1 MADDTTSKG
10 EKRDLLAEAKEAF
23 AAAHEAE
30 TNNRTLAA
38 EDLRFSRLGE
48 QWPDQIRKQYET
60 DGRPMLTINRLP
72 AFIRQVVNDARQ
84 NKPSIKVHPAD
95 DKADVATA
103 HIINGLIRN
112 IEYTSNAD
120 VAYDTATECAVS
132 MGWGYLKVDLDYA
145 FDDTFD
151 LDLSIERVSDPF
163 SIYGDPTCMDA
174 DSANWNSAFETE
186 WLTDEEFED
195 QYPNEDPS
203 SWSGDNSE
211 HWTGEGKVLIAKWWR
226 REEVKRKVLLM
237 TDGRVLDK
245 DDAEKVMADDPAFGE
260 ITKLD
265 MLANGVDP
273 DTGALIPP
281 VTIKAERETR
291 SHKVTR
297 HVMNGGEIIKTEKW
311 PGRYIPIIP
320 VYGDEVIDDKGKRH
334 LRSLIR
340 DAKDPQRM
348 FNYWRSKATELVA
361 LAPKTPWIGPRG
373 TFKTDARRWATANTE
388 NHPYLEFD
396 MVAGS
401 QGPQRQPL
409 DTGAAAG
416 ALQEAMNA
424 SDDIKATI
432 GIFDAGMGSQGN
444 ETSGRAIL
452 ARQRESDTSTF
463 HFQDNMSRAI
473 RHTGRILIDLIP
485 KVYNSERIIR
495 VMGEDGVPSNV
506 PLMRP
511 VPVQMGQGMPQVME
525 DAPNGEQ
532 MPGAGQA
539 TPGQAKPP
547 QIKTFDLSQGKY
559 DLTVTTGPSYTTK
572 REETAVQMTE
582 MMRAFPQII
591 PIAGDLLVKNL
602 DWQGAEEIAERLK
615 AVLPVPLNGG
625 LPPEVQQQMQAM
637 GAQLEQAKT
646 MFEQMQA
653 YIGKLEADNSTE
665 MAGVRVKQFE
675 AETKRLAALGKIQA
689 DGGANVTDAPGP
701 NGDWDGIVA
710 AAEADKLYATAAK
723 ERSAADLN
731 HAKAIKELTPPQP
744 AQIPMGPVRLPTLP
758 QRMRG

>member
-1 MADDTTSKG
+1 MADDMSKG

-23 AAAHEAE
+23 GAAFEAE
-30 TNNRTLAA
+30 ADNRKLAA
-38 EDLRFSRLGE
+38 DDLRFARLGE
-48 QWPDQIRKQYET
+48 QWPADIAKSYQT

-72 AFIRQVVNDARQ
+72 TFIKQVVNDARQ

-95 DKADVATA
+95 DDADVATA

-145 FDDTFD
+145 YDDTFD
-151 LDLSIERVSDPF
+151 LDLSIERVADPF
-163 SIYGDPTCMDA
+163 SIYGDPSCMDA
-174 DSANWNSAFETE
+174 DSANWNSAFEDE
-186 WLTDEEFED
+186 WLTEDEFED
-195 QYPNEDPS
+195 QHPDEDPK
-203 SWSGDNSE
+203 SWSGTGD
-211 HWTGEGKVLIAKWWR
+211 HWASDGKVCIRKWWR
-226 REEVKRKVLLM
+226 REETKRKILLM
-237 TDGRVLDK
+237 SDGRVLDK
-245 DDAEKVMADDPAFGE
+245 QDAETVLFDGGSELGK

-265 MLANGVDP
+265 LLANGVDFE
-273 DTGALIPP
+273 TGMPIPP
-281 VTIKAERETR
+281 VTVKAERETR
-291 SHKVTR
+291 SHKVKR
-297 HVMNGGEIIKTEKW
+297 HVLNGGGVIKTEDW

-320 VYGDEVIDDKGKRH
+320 VYGDEVIDDQRKRH

-348 FNYWRSKATELVA
+348 FNYWRSKGTELVA
-361 LAPKTPWIGPRG
+361 LAPKTPWIGPVG
-373 TFKTDARRWATANTE
+373 SFVSDQRRWETAHNE
-388 NHPYLEFD
+388 NHSYLEYD
-396 MVAGS
+396 IVPGQS
-401 QGPQRQPL
+401 SPQRVPL

-432 GIFDAGMGSQGN
+432 GIYDAGVGAQGN

-485 KVYNSERIIR
+485 KVYNKERIIR

-506 PLMRP
+506 PIMRP
-511 VPVQMGQGMPQVME
+511 VPVQIGQGMPQVME
-525 DAPNGEQ
+525 QAPNGEAPQ
-532 MPGAGQA
+532 GQGQAMPGQRQA
-539 TPGQAKPP
+539 P

-572 REETAVQMTE
+572 REEAAVQMTE
-582 MMRAFPQII
+582 MMRAFP
-591 PIAGDLLVKNL
+591 PLVGIAGDLLVKNL
-602 DWQGAEEIAERLK
+602 DWQGAEEIAERIK
-615 AVLPVPLNGG
+615 ATLPAPLNGG

-637 GAQLEQAKT
+637 QAQLQQAGQ
-646 MFEQMQA
+646 MIQQMQA
-653 YIGKLEADNSTE
+653 YIGKLEGDQTTD
-665 MAGVRVKQFE
+665 MANVTVKQFD
-675 AETKRLAALGKIQA
+675 AETRRLAALGKIQA
-689 DGGANVTDAPGP
+689 DGGANITDGPGP
-701 NGDWDGIVA
+701 NGDWDGLVA
-710 AAEADKLYATAAK
+710 AAQAEKLYAGAER

-731 HAKAIKELTPPQP
+731 TAKAIKELTPPQP
-744 AQIPMGPVRLPTLP
+744 AVDIIDLPPLP
-758 QRMRG
+758 RRMRGY

>member
-1 MADDTTSKG
+1 MDGLMAEDTTSKG
-10 EKRDLLAEAKEAF
+10 EKHDLLAEAKEAF
-23 AAAHEAE
+23 EAAHEAE
-30 TNNRTLAA
+30 ADNRALAA

-48 QWPDQIRKQYET
+48 QWPDQIAKQYQT

-145 FDDTFD
+145 YDDTFD

-163 SIYGDPTCMDA
+163 SIYGDPSCMDA

-186 WLTDEEFED
+186 WLTEDEFKD
-195 QYPNEDPS
+195 QYPDEDPTN
-203 SWSGDNSE
+203 WSGDNANWASD
-211 HWTGEGKVLIAKWWR
+211 GKVMIAKWWR
-226 REEVKRKVLLM
+226 REEVRRKVLQLSN
-237 TDGRVLDK
+237 GVIIDK
-245 DDAEKVMADDPAFGE
+245 DEAEKEVEFNGYMVPQLLLFELEG
-260 ITKLD
+260 IT
-265 MLANGVDP
+265 V
-273 DTGALIPP
+273 
-281 VTIKAERETR
+281 KAERETR
-291 SHKVTR
+291 SHKVSR
-297 HVMNGGEIIKTEKW
+297 HILNGGGVIKTDKW

-320 VYGDEVIDDKGKRH
+320 VYGDEVIDDKRKRH

-361 LAPKTPWIGPRG
+361 LAPKTPWIGPKG
-373 TFKTDARRWATANTE
+373 AFKSDGRRWATANSE

-396 MVAGS
+396 ITAG
-401 QGPQRQPL
+401 GPPQRQPL

-525 DAPNGEQ
+525 QGPNGEPMQ
-532 MPGAGQA
+532 GVGQVMPGQSQA
-539 TPGQAKPP
+539 P
-547 QIKTFDLSQGKY
+547 QIKTFDLAQGKY

-591 PIAGDLLVKNL
+591 PLAGDLLVKNL

-615 AVLPVPLNGG
+615 AMLPAPLNGG
-625 LPPEVQQQMQAM
+625 LPPEAQQQIQSM
-637 GAQLEQAKT
+637 GAQLEQSKT
-646 MFEQMQA
+646 MIQQMLA
-653 YIGKLEADNSTE
+653 YIGKLEGDNTAD
-665 MAGVRVKQFE
+665 MANVSVKQYE
-675 AETKRLAALGKIQA
+675 AFTKRLSALGKIQA

-701 NGDWDGIVA
+701 NGDWEGIVA
-710 AAEADKLYATAAK
+710 AAEADKLHATAEK

-731 HAKAIKELTPPQP
+731 AAKAIKEL
-744 AQIPMGPVRLPTLP
+744 RLPEAVQMPMDGSLP
-758 QRMRG
+758 PLPRRMRGY

>member
-1 MADDTTSKG
+1 MAENTTSKG
-10 EKRDLLAEAKEAF
+10 EERDLLAEAQEAF
-23 AAAHEAE
+23 EAAQEAE
-30 TNNRTLAA
+30 ADNRKLAA

-48 QWPDQIRKQYET
+48 QWPEQIVKQYQT

-95 DKADVATA
+95 DKADIATA

-186 WLTDEEFED
+186 WLTDEEFKE
-195 QYPNEDPS
+195 QYPDEDPTN
-203 SWSGDNSE
+203 WSGGAENWLAD
-211 HWTGEGKVLIAKWWR
+211 GKVMIAKWWR
-226 REEVKRKVLLM
+226 REEVKR
-237 TDGRVLDK
+237 RVLQLSNGTIIAK
-245 DDAEKVMADDPAFGE
+245 EEAEKE
-260 ITKLD
+260 IEIGGGLMVPQLVLFEMQGIT
-265 MLANGVDP
+265 V
-273 DTGALIPP
+273 
-281 VTIKAERETR
+281 KAERETR
-291 SHKVTR
+291 SHKVKR
-297 HVMNGGEIIKTEKW
+297 HIMNGGGLIKTDDW

-320 VYGDEVIDDKGKRH
+320 VYGDEVIDDKRKRH

-361 LAPKTPWIGPRG
+361 LAPKTPWIAPKGA
-373 TFKTDARRWATANTE
+373 FKTDGRRWATANTE

-396 MVAGS
+396 VVPG
-401 QGPQRQPL
+401 GPPQRQPL

-432 GIFDAGMGSQGN
+432 GIFDAGMGAQGN

-525 DAPNGEQ
+525 QAPNGEQ

-539 TPGQAKPP
+539 MMGQPKPP

-572 REETAVQMTE
+572 REETAVQMADF
-582 MMRAFPQII
+582 MRAYPAAM
-591 PIAGDLLVKNL
+591 PVVGDLFVKNL
-602 DWQGAEEIAERLK
+602 DWPGADEIAERLK
-615 AVLPVPLNGG
+615 AMLPAPLNGG
-625 LPPEVQQQMQAM
+625 LPPEVQQQLQGM
-637 GAQLEQAKT
+637 GAQLEQAKV
-646 MFEQMQA
+646 MFTQMQA
-653 YIGKLEADNSTE
+653 YIAKLEADNSTD
-665 MAGVRVKQFE
+665 MAEVGVKQYD
-675 AETKRLAALGKIQA
+675 AMTKRLAALGKIQA
-689 DGGANVTDAPGP
+689 DGGSDITDVPGP
-701 NGDWDGIVA
+701 NGDWEGILA
-710 AAEADKLYATAAK
+710 AAEADKLTATAEK

-731 HAKAIKELTPPQP
+731 KAKAIKELTLPQT
-744 AQIPMGPVRLPTLP
+744 QQVPMMPGPLPTLP
-758 QRMRG
+758 RRMRGY